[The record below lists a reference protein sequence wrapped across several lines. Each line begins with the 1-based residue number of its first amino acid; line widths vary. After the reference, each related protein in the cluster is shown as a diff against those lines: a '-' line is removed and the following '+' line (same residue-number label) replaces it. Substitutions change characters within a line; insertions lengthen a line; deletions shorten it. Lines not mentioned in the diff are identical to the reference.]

1 VKIELKGFQE
11 TAAARLRD
19 ELDFAQKEAVR
30 GRPQAIILSS
40 PTGSGKTVTITAL
53 MERIYEGY
61 ESHPP
66 DRNAVFLWLSDAPEL
81 NAQSR
86 DKILLQ
92 SSVFEAHDLVT
103 VESSFSQRQ
112 FEAGKVYF
120 LNTQKLSKDTRL
132 TKTGDGHDYTI
143 WQTIENTSAAKPAN
157 FYLIIDEAHRGM
169 MEKRGERK
177 RATSIAQRFI
187 KGYPEGGMRP
197 VNLIIGMSATPD
209 RFNNLIEGT
218 DRTRR
223 SVPIAP
229 ADVKDSGLLKD
240 RIVLFYPEE
249 KQHADWTLLEEATRR
264 WKAFS
269 KEWRKYCESQRM
281 EHIVEPVLV
290 IQVED
295 GSGKQLTRT
304 NLAQLVEVVQRTAG
318 KLPEHAWA
326 HAFQEDNA
334 IPADGLI
341 IRKIEASK
349 IESDPD
355 VKVVLFKMSLTTGWD
370 CPRAEVMMS
379 FRRAKDDT
387 LIAQL
392 VGRMVRT
399 PLARSIEGQDF
410 LNTVSLYLPHYDRA
424 GLEAILGKL
433 NNPDP
438 DIGPGVDAEDGTKL
452 LQYVRDPKK
461 AELFAKL
468 EKLPSYRVDRI
479 TKTSNLRRLMKLAR
493 LLTFDEINVGELDKA
508 KKFIVK
514 TLSTDLTRL
523 KKQKEFLGD
532 VSANKEIEVRE
543 VWVEYGEWKELEASK
558 TNKVKATPEN
568 IEDLFE
574 DCGRKLGEGLH
585 MDFWRSKKNEQGDP
599 LLAKLELF
607 GILQDKLSWQRLESV
622 CTKRIDELSKKYAEE
637 IEKLPSAKQ
646 ENYKRI
652 KRSAKNPEP
661 ENLLLPPDIE
671 TKGERPHWHLHLYV
685 DNKGN
690 YGAKF
695 NKWET
700 KVLEQELGTTEVV
713 GWIRNVPRKPWAFC
727 VPYVMHGVYRPQY
740 PDLLIFRKD
749 RRKIV
754 PDILDPH
761 DSGLPDAVEK
771 ARGLATYARDHGAQF
786 GRIELIVLMPSD
798 EIRRLDLNKESI
810 RDKVL
815 KLSSKDHLDQLFED
829 SN

>member
-11 TAAARLRD
+11 IAAARLRD
-19 ELDFAQKEAVR
+19 ELDFAQKEALR

-53 MERIYEGY
+53 LERIYEGY

-66 DRNAVFLWLSDAPEL
+66 DREAVFLWLSDAPEL

-86 DKILLQ
+86 DKILQQ

-103 VESSFSQRQ
+103 VESSFSWEQ
-112 FEAGKVYF
+112 FEPGKVYF
-120 LNTQKLSKDTRL
+120 LNTQKLSKDSRL
-132 TKTGDGHDYTI
+132 TRTGDGRDYTI
-143 WQTIENTSAAKPAN
+143 WQTVENTSAAKPAN

-169 MEKRGERK
+169 NEKRGERK

-197 VNLIIGMSATPD
+197 VSLIIGMSATPD

-264 WKAFS
+264 WKGFS
-269 KEWRKYCESQRM
+269 KAWQKYCDAQKM

-304 NLAQLVEVVQRTAG
+304 NLAQLVEVVQRIAG
-318 KLPEHAWA
+318 KLPERAWA
-326 HAFQEDNA
+326 HAFQEDNS
-334 IPADGLI
+334 IPADGLM
-341 IRKIEASK
+341 IRKIEQSK
-349 IESDPD
+349 IQSDPD
-355 VKVVLFKMSLTTGWD
+355 IKVVLFKMSLTTGWD

-410 LNTVSLYLPHYDRA
+410 LNTVSLYLPHYDRP
-424 GLEAILGKL
+424 GLDAILGKL
-433 NNPDP
+433 NDPDP
-438 DIGPGVDAEDGTKL
+438 DIGPGVDAEDGSKL
-452 LQYVRDPKK
+452 IQYVRDPKK
-461 AELFAKL
+461 EELFAKL

-479 TKTSNLRRLMKLAR
+479 IKTSNVRRLMKLAR
-493 LLTFDEINVGELDKA
+493 LLTFDEINVAELDKT

-514 TLSTDLTRL
+514 TLSTDLSRL

-532 VSANKEIEVRE
+532 VAANKEIEVRE
-543 VWVEYGEWKELEASK
+543 VWVEYGEWKELETSK
-558 TNKVKATPEN
+558 TNKVKATSEN
-568 IEDLFE
+568 IGDLFE

-585 MDFWRSKKNEQGDP
+585 MDFWRSKKDEHSDP

-607 GILQDKLSWQRLESV
+607 GILQDKQSWQRLEKV
-622 CTKRIDELSKKYAEE
+622 CSERIDDLSKKYS
-637 IEKLPSAKQ
+637 EKIDELPSGKQ

-652 KRSAKNPEP
+652 KRSAKQPEP

-671 TKGERPHWHLHLYV
+671 TREEKLLWDRHLYV
-685 DNKGN
+685 DKRGKF
-690 YGAKF
+690 GAKF

-700 KVLEQELGTTEVV
+700 KVLEEELAKSEVV

-727 VPYVMHGVYRPQY
+727 VPYQMHGEYRPVY
-740 PDLLIFRKD
+740 PDLLIFRKEKK
-749 RRKIV
+749 KIV
-754 PDILDPH
+754 ADLLDPH

-771 ARGLATYARDHGAQF
+771 AKGLATYARDHGGQF
-786 GRIELIVLMPSD
+786 GRIELIVLMPND
-798 EIRRLDLNKESI
+798 EIRRLDLNKGSV

-815 KLSSKDHLDQLFED
+815 KLSGKAHLDQLFED